1 MRRQKVMTRIKTLIV
16 DDEPLARKGLAVRL
30 KEFEQLE
37 VVDLCPTGEKA
48 IQACNENDIDLL
60 FLDIQMPGMNGFEVA
75 KTLSEKPGPMPA
87 VVFVTAFDQYA
98 VQAFE
103 IHALDYILKPVDD
116 NRLEQAV
123 DKVQSYLKTQQDNA
137 HKKKLASFVA
147 GITGNNCEEILKKLA
162 TGDALEDKK
171 YPESLA
177 VKEQGEIIRVTTSS
191 IQWVDAAGDYMCLH
205 CNDGKTHI
213 LRKTMK
219 ELEQELDPALFVRVH
234 RSAIVNTKQISK
246 LVTQTSGEYL
256 LVLDNGQELKVSRSY
271 RDKVKAALAS

>member
-1 MRRQKVMTRIKTLIV
+1 MNKIRTLIV

-30 KEFEQLE
+30 RDFPEIEIVELCGSGQQAI
-37 VVDLCPTGEKA
+37 DLCKSE
-48 IQACNENDIDLL
+48 DIDLV
-60 FLDIQMPGMNGFEVA
+60 FLDIQMPNMNGFEVA
-75 KTLSEKPGPMPA
+75 RALSESVKPLPA
-87 VVFVTAFDQYA
+87 IVFVTAFDQYA
-98 VQAFE
+98 VKAFE

-116 NRLEQAV
+116 NRLKQAV
-123 DKVQSYLKTQQDNA
+123 EKVQSYLKTQQDNA

-162 TGDALEDKK
+162 TGDTIEDKK
-171 YPESLA
+171 FPESLA
-177 VKEQGEIIRVTTSS
+177 VKEQGEIIRVSTGS

-205 CNDGKTHI
+205 CSDGQTHI

-219 ELEQELDPALFVRVH
+219 DLEQELDPTLFVRVH

-246 LVTQTSGEYL
+246 LVTQSSGEYL
-256 LVLDNGQELKVSRSY
+256 LVLENGQELKVSRSY

>member
-1 MRRQKVMTRIKTLIV
+1 MTRIKTLIV

-30 KEFEQLE
+30 EEFSDIE
-37 VVDLCPTGEKA
+37 VIKLCSSGADAIESCKNEK
-48 IQACNENDIDLL
+48 IDLV

-75 KTLSEKPGPMPA
+75 RALSESSKDLPA
-87 VVFVTAFDQYA
+87 IVFVTAFDHFA
-98 VQAFE
+98 VKAFE

-116 NRLEQAV
+116 NRLKQAV
-123 DKVQSYLKTQQDNA
+123 EKVHTYLKTQQDNA

-162 TGDALEDKK
+162 TGDTLTDRR

-177 VKEQGEIIRVTTSS
+177 VKEQGEIVRVPVAT

-205 CNDGKTHI
+205 CQDGQTHI

-219 ELEQELDPALFVRVH
+219 ELEQEVDPNLFVRVH

-246 LVTQTSGEYL
+246 LVTQVSGEYL

>member
-1 MRRQKVMTRIKTLIV
+1 MNKIKTLIV

-30 KEFEQLE
+30 KDNEQLDI
-37 VVDLCPTGEKA
+37 VALCANGDEA
-48 IQACNENDIDLL
+48 IEQCDKHDIDLI

-75 KTLSEKPGPMPA
+75 KALTERQNPLPA
-87 VVFVTAFDQYA
+87 IVFVTAFDQYA

-123 DKVQSYLKTQQDNA
+123 EKVQSYLKTQQDNA

-162 TGDALEDKK
+162 TGDSISDKK

-177 VKEQGEIIRVTTSS
+177 VKEQGEIIRVTTAS

-205 CNDGKTHI
+205 CSDGKTHI

-219 ELEQELDPALFVRVH
+219 ELESELNPALFVRVH

-246 LVTQTSGEYL
+246 LVTQSSGEYL

>member
-1 MRRQKVMTRIKTLIV
+1 MSKIRTLIV

-30 KEFEQLE
+30 SEFDDLE
-37 VVDLCPTGEKA
+37 VIRLCSNGQEA
-48 IQACNENDIDLL
+48 IDECLSGNIQLV
-60 FLDIQMPGMNGFEVA
+60 FLDIQMPNMNGFEVA
-75 KTLSEKPGPMPA
+75 RALSESVNSLPA
-87 VVFVTAFDQYA
+87 IVFVTAFDQFA
-98 VQAFE
+98 VKAFE

-116 NRLEQAV
+116 NRLKQAV
-123 DKVQSYLKTQQDNA
+123 EKVHTYLKTQQDNA

-162 TGDALEDKK
+162 TGDSLADRR

-177 VKEQGEIIRVTTSS
+177 VKEQGEIVRVPVIT

-205 CNDGKTHI
+205 CQDGQTHI

-219 ELEQELDPALFVRVH
+219 ELEQELDPQLFVRVH

-246 LVTQTSGEYL
+246 LVTQVSGEYL

>member
-1 MRRQKVMTRIKTLIV
+1 MSKIRTLIV

-30 KEFEQLE
+30 SEFEDIE
-37 VVDLCPTGEKA
+37 VIRLCSNGQEA
-48 IQACNENDIDLL
+48 IDECLSGNIELV
-60 FLDIQMPGMNGFEVA
+60 FLDIQMPNMNGFEVA
-75 KTLSEKPGPMPA
+75 RALSESVNPLPA
-87 VVFVTAFDQYA
+87 IVFVTAFDQFA
-98 VQAFE
+98 VKAFE

-116 NRLEQAV
+116 NRLKQAV
-123 DKVQSYLKTQQDNA
+123 EKVHTYLKTQQDNA

-162 TGDALEDKK
+162 TGDSLADRR

-177 VKEQGEIIRVTTSS
+177 VKEQGEIVRVPVIT

-205 CNDGKTHI
+205 CQDGQTHI

-219 ELEQELDPALFVRVH
+219 ELEQELDPQLFVRVH

-246 LVTQTSGEYL
+246 LVTQVSGEYL

>member
-1 MRRQKVMTRIKTLIV
+1 MSKIKTLIV
-16 DDEPLARKGLAVRL
+16 DDEPLARRGLAVRL
-30 KEFEQLE
+30 EEFEEIE
-37 VVDLCPTGEKA
+37 VIKLCNSGQEA
-48 IQACNENDIDLL
+48 IDACHAEQIDLV

-75 KTLSEKPGPMPA
+75 RALSESVRALPA
-87 VVFVTAFDQYA
+87 IIFVTAFDQFA
-98 VQAFE
+98 VKAFE

-116 NRLEQAV
+116 NRLKQAV
-123 DKVQSYLKTQQDNA
+123 EKVHTYLKTQQDNA

-162 TGDALEDKK
+162 TGDTLSDKR

-177 VKEQGEIIRVTTSS
+177 VKEQGEIIRVPVAT

-205 CNDGKTHI
+205 CQDGQTHI

-219 ELEQELDPALFVRVH
+219 ELEQELDPKLFVRVH

-246 LVTQTSGEYL
+246 LVTQVSGEYL

>member
-1 MRRQKVMTRIKTLIV
+1 MSKIRTLIV

-30 KEFEQLE
+30 SEFDDIEVIRLCSNGQEAIDECLSGNIQL
-37 VVDLCPTGEKA
+37 V
-48 IQACNENDIDLL
+48 
-60 FLDIQMPGMNGFEVA
+60 FLDIQMPNMNGFEVA
-75 KTLSEKPGPMPA
+75 RALSESVNPLPA
-87 VVFVTAFDQYA
+87 IVFVTAFDQFA
-98 VQAFE
+98 VKAFE

-116 NRLEQAV
+116 NRLKQAV
-123 DKVQSYLKTQQDNA
+123 EKVHTYLKTQQDNA

-162 TGDALEDKK
+162 TGDSLADRR

-177 VKEQGEIIRVTTSS
+177 VKEQGEIVRVPVVT

-205 CNDGKTHI
+205 CQDGQTHI

-219 ELEQELDPALFVRVH
+219 ELEQELDPQLFVRVH

-246 LVTQTSGEYL
+246 LVTQVSGEYL
-256 LVLDNGQELKVSRSY
+256 LVLDNGQELKVSRRY

>member
-1 MRRQKVMTRIKTLIV
+1 MNSIKTIIV
-16 DDEPLARKGLAVRL
+16 DDEALARKGLAVRL
-30 KEFEQLE
+30 TEFAELD
-37 VVDLCPTGEKA
+37 VKALCSNGQEA
-48 IQACNENDIDLL
+48 IEYCQQNDVELV
-60 FLDIQMPGMNGFEVA
+60 FLDIQMPGLNGFEVA
-75 KTLSEKPGPMPA
+75 RHLSESVKPLPA
-87 VVFVTAFDQYA
+87 IVFVTAFDQYA
-98 VQAFE
+98 VKAFE

-116 NRLEQAV
+116 NRLKQAV
-123 DKVQSYLKTQQDNA
+123 EKVQTYLKTQQDNA

-162 TGDALEDKK
+162 TGDSLVDKK
-171 YPESLA
+171 FPESLA
-177 VKEQGEIIRVTTSS
+177 VKEHGEIIRVSVSS

-205 CNDGKTHI
+205 CSDGQTHI

-219 ELEQELDPALFVRVH
+219 ELEQELDPQLFVRVH

>member
-1 MRRQKVMTRIKTLIV
+1 MSKIRTLIV

-30 KEFEQLE
+30 SEFDDLE
-37 VVDLCPTGEKA
+37 VIRLCSNGQEA
-48 IQACNENDIDLL
+48 IDECLSGNIQLV
-60 FLDIQMPGMNGFEVA
+60 FLDIQMPNMNGFEVA
-75 KTLSEKPGPMPA
+75 RALSESVNPLPA
-87 VVFVTAFDQYA
+87 IVFVTAFDQFA
-98 VQAFE
+98 VKAFE

-116 NRLEQAV
+116 NRLKQAV
-123 DKVQSYLKTQQDNA
+123 EKVHTYLKTQQDNA

-162 TGDALEDKK
+162 TGDSLADRR

-177 VKEQGEIIRVTTSS
+177 VKEQGEIVRVPVIT

-205 CNDGKTHI
+205 CQDGQTHI

-219 ELEQELDPALFVRVH
+219 ELEQELDPQLFVRVH

-246 LVTQTSGEYL
+246 LVTQVSGEYL

-271 RDKVKAALAS
+271 RDKVKAALAN

>member
-1 MRRQKVMTRIKTLIV
+1 MNKIKTLIV

-30 KEFEQLE
+30 AEFSDIE
-37 VVDLCPTGEKA
+37 VIALCSSGEEA
-48 IQACNENDIDLL
+48 IKLCQSQKIDLV

-75 KTLSEKPGPMPA
+75 RALSESTRALPA
-87 VVFVTAFDQYA
+87 IIFVTAFDQFA
-98 VQAFE
+98 VKAFE

-116 NRLEQAV
+116 NRLKQAV
-123 DKVQSYLKTQQDNA
+123 EKVHTYLKTQQDNA

-162 TGDALEDKK
+162 TGDTLNDRR

-177 VKEQGEIIRVTTSS
+177 VKEQGEIIRVPIAT

-205 CNDGKTHI
+205 CQDGQTHI

-219 ELEQELDPALFVRVH
+219 ELEQELDPQLFVRVH

-246 LVTQTSGEYL
+246 LVTQVSGEYL
-256 LVLDNGQELKVSRSY
+256 LVLENGQELKVSRSY

>member
-1 MRRQKVMTRIKTLIV
+1 MSKIRTLIV

-30 KEFEQLE
+30 KSFSELE
-37 VVDLCPTGEKA
+37 VVELCNGGEQA
-48 IQACNENDIDLL
+48 IAQCQTNDIDLV

-75 KTLSEKPGPMPA
+75 RALSESVKPLPA
-87 VVFVTAFDQYA
+87 IVFVTAFDQYA

-116 NRLEQAV
+116 NRLKQAV
-123 DKVQSYLKTQQDNA
+123 EKVQSYLKTQQDNA

-162 TGDALEDKK
+162 TGDTLVDKK
-171 YPESLA
+171 YPESIA
-177 VKEQGEIIRVTTSS
+177 VKEQGEIVRVLTAT

-205 CNDGKTHI
+205 CSDGQTHI

-219 ELEQELDPALFVRVH
+219 ELELELDPALFVRVH
-234 RSAIVNTKQISK
+234 RSAIVNTKQIKK
-246 LVTQTSGEYL
+246 LVTQSSGEYL

>member
-1 MRRQKVMTRIKTLIV
+1 MSRIKTLIV

-30 KEFEQLE
+30 QEFEQIE
-37 VVDLCPTGEKA
+37 VVDLCPTGEAA
-48 IQACNENDIDLL
+48 IKVCNDKDIDLL

-75 KTLSEKPGPMPA
+75 KSLSQKAGPMPA

-123 DKVQSYLKTQQDNA
+123 EKVQTYLKTQQDNA

-162 TGDALEDKK
+162 TGDTLEDKK

-205 CNDGKTHI
+205 CSDGKTHI

>member
-1 MRRQKVMTRIKTLIV
+1 MTKIKTLIV

-30 KEFEQLE
+30 EEYSDIE
-37 VVDLCPTGEKA
+37 VIKLCSSGADAIEMCQSEK
-48 IQACNENDIDLL
+48 IDLV

-75 KTLSEKPGPMPA
+75 RALSESTKVLPA
-87 VVFVTAFDQYA
+87 IVFVTAFDQFA
-98 VQAFE
+98 VKAFE

-116 NRLEQAV
+116 NRLKQAV
-123 DKVQSYLKTQQDNA
+123 EKVHTYLKTQQDNA

-162 TGDALEDKK
+162 TGDTLTDRR

-177 VKEQGEIIRVTTSS
+177 VKEQGEIIRVPVAT

-205 CNDGKTHI
+205 CEDGQTHI

-219 ELEQELDPALFVRVH
+219 ELEQELDPQLFVRVH

-246 LVTQTSGEYL
+246 LVTQVSGEYL
-256 LVLDNGQELKVSRSY
+256 LVLETGQELKVSRSY